1 MPHAELHRGDGD
13 RDGDGDCDGKG
24 VASIRSI
31 RACSEDVDG
40 TVVGFVGS
48 HMTYFGIGMKIVVIV
63 GCVGCVGCVVE
74 VVSQLGC
81 VGVAID
87 ADLQVWRSQLGF
99 SCVGCASELSF
110 GCAFASRA
118 CFDADMLGCIGCVC
132 ED

>member
-24 VASIRSI
+24 VAIIRSI

-87 ADLQVWRSQLGF
+87 ADLQKWLRSLRSTGG
-99 SCVGCASELSF
+99 SVGE
-110 GCAFASRA
+110 
-118 CFDADMLGCIGCVC
+118 DVDPDMLGCIGCVC